1 MSPLNAKSDPRQICI
16 ALNERTP
23 KGGLFE
29 GDREH
34 IHPQS
39 NLPWRISPE
48 PFWLNQEQINE
59 LKELGKSL
67 HQFYKAANTLYHQSA
82 KGLQPSWITEYLDLG
97 KPSHITEMG
106 LWNRIKSQLPLV
118 MRPDLLLTEEGF
130 RIIEMDSVP
139 GGMGFTA
146 QISHLYSDLGY
157 DLIGGRNGL
166 IEGFYNALSAST
178 NTPKPTIAFV
188 VSDESESYRAEMQW
202 IANQFNQSH
211 SQAYCIHPRDIHF
224 DNAGLFIKD
233 QGLKNRIDA
242 IYRFFELF
250 DLKNIP
256 KAELISYFTKKNNVR
271 LTPPPKAYLE
281 EKLWL
286 ALFHHPCLTSFWKKE
301 LRQTA
306 FDQLSTL
313 IPQTWI
319 LDPRPIPPHAS
330 VSNLEIN
337 NLPINS
343 WDQLKGL
350 SKKQRELVIKP
361 SGFSELAYESK
372 GVSVGHDMSEETWNR
387 KIQIGLDQFKQTPY
401 ILQKFHKSIRKTMHY
416 YDFYDDKLKPMR
428 GRTLIRPYFYL
439 IDGTPN
445 LSGVQAVVC
454 PPDKKILHGMVDAII
469 TPCALQPENLQ
480 EKGF

>member
-1 MSPLNAKSDPRQICI
+1 MSQLNNKSDPRQICI
-16 ALNERTP
+16 TLNEKTP

-48 PFWLNQEQINE
+48 PFWLSTEQKIE
-59 LKELGKSL
+59 LEELGNSL
-67 HQFYKAANTLYHQSA
+67 HRFYKAANTLYHQSR
-82 KGLQPSWITEYLDLG
+82 KGLQPDWIAEYLDLG
-97 KPSHITEMG
+97 KPTQITEMG
-106 LWNRIKSQLPLV
+106 LWNRIKSHLPLV

-130 RIIEMDSVP
+130 RLIEMDSIP
-139 GGMGFTA
+139 GGIGFTA

-166 IEGFYNALSAST
+166 VEGFYNALSTST
-178 NTPKPTIAFV
+178 NTEKPTVAFV

-202 IANQFNQSH
+202 IADQFRQNH
-211 SQAYCIHPRDIHF
+211 TQAYCIHPRDIHF
-224 DNAGLFIKD
+224 DDEGLFAKD
-233 QGLKNRIDA
+233 EGHEYRIDA
-242 IYRFFELF
+242 VYRFFELF

-256 KAELISYFTKKNNVR
+256 KVELISYFTKKNNVR

-286 ALFHHPCLTSFWKKE
+286 ALFHHPNLKQFWEKE
-301 LRQTA
+301 LRETA
-306 FDQLSTL
+306 FEQLSRL

-330 VSNLEIN
+330 VSNLQIDNIN
-337 NLPINS
+337 LNN
-343 WDQLKGL
+343 WNQLKGL
-350 SKKQRELVIKP
+350 SKKHREMVIKP

-372 GVSVGHDMSEETWNR
+372 GVSVGHDMSEEMWNHN
-387 KIQIGLDQFKQTPY
+387 IQKGLDYFEQTPH
-401 ILQKFHKSIRKTMHY
+401 ILQKFHKSMRQTMRY
-416 YDFYDDKLKPMR
+416 YDFYEDKLKPMR
-428 GRTLIRPYFYL
+428 GRTLLRPYYYL
-439 IDGTPN
+439 IDDKPN
-445 LSGVQAVVC
+445 LAGVQAVVC

-469 TPCALQPENLQ
+469 TPCAIKPEKQQ
-480 EKGF
+480 EEIF